1 MGSLIGTVVDEI
13 TFTVERGKVA
23 EFARATYT
31 QDPVH
36 TDKKAAAEAGF
47 ASEPATGTHVAVAG
61 HHRDQRAVVARLGL
75 ELSRIV
81 VGSVKWEYERPLVV
95 GDILT
100 GIRTVIGDE
109 TKEGKR
115 GGSMR
120 VVTLQ
125 TKFRDE
131 NGLLVSRQQETLIE
145 RGQA

>member
-1 MGSLIGTVVDEI
+1 MGTLIGTIVDEI

-36 TDKKAAAEAGF
+36 TDQNAAAEAGF
-47 ASEPATGTHVAVAG
+47 ASEPATGTHVVVAG
-61 HHRDQRAVVARLGL
+61 HHRDQRAVVAHLGL

-81 VGSVKWEYERPLVV
+81 VGSVKWEYERPLLV
-95 GDILT
+95 GDNLT
-100 GIRTVIGDE
+100 GIRIIIGDE

-120 VVTLQ
+120 VITLE
-125 TKFRDE
+125 TKFRDK
-131 NGLLVSRQQETLIE
+131 NGLMVSRQQETLIE
-145 RGQA
+145 RGQS

>member
-36 TDKKAAAEAGF
+36 TDKNAAAEAGF
-47 ASEPATGTHVAVAG
+47 AYEPATGTHVAVAG
-61 HHRDQRAVVARLGL
+61 HHRDQRAIVARLGL

-81 VGSVKWEYERPLVV
+81 VGSVKWEYERALLV
-95 GDILT
+95 GDLLT
-100 GIRTVIGDE
+100 GIRTVVGDE

-120 VVTLQ
+120 VITLETEFQ
-125 TKFRDE
+125 DE
-131 NGLLVSRQQETLIE
+131 NGIPVSRQQETLIE